1 MWQLKARPRER
12 PGYSAAVFMLLTFSA
27 SGFTLFFP
35 ECTVKFTDNVST
47 FRSCVMKNQ
56 MWWCEGNRNK
66 RESTQY
72 SGKTEVGQ

>member
-12 PGYSAAVFMLLTFSA
+12 QGDSAAVIEMLTFSA
-27 SGFTLFFP
+27 SAFTLFFP

-47 FRSCVMKNQ
+47 FSSCVKKNQ

-66 RESTQY
+66 RESRQH
-72 SGKTEVGQ
+72 SGKTDIGQ